1 METHLWAHPVILQR
15 PELPDSQ
22 WAWCCHGSPNQATL
36 ENQIS
41 RIGWLDMLDF
51 LATTRGD
58 DPNFEYVT
66 MFFFVNLRVTT

>member
-1 METHLWAHPVILQR
+1 MVPPTKQPLFLQ
-15 PELPDSQ
+15 
-22 WAWCCHGSPNQATL
+22 G

-66 MFFFVNLRVTT
+66 MFFFCKPACNHLEDHLDTIISV

>member
-1 METHLWAHPVILQR
+1 MVPPTKQPLFLQ
-15 PELPDSQ
+15 
-22 WAWCCHGSPNQATL
+22 G

-66 MFFFVNLRVTT
+66 MFFFFVNLRVTT